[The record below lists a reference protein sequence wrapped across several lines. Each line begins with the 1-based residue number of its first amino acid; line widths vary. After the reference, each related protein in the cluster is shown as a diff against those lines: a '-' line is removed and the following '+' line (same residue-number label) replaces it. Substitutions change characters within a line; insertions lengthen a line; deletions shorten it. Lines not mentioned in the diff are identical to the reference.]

1 MKTKHNVFCKL
12 LPGILA
18 FMLIFCTPDFVQAA
32 TVNTKA
38 TATAAQTVKAKKS
51 ITKQLKAPIVSISYN
66 PKTMK
71 LYYNVKFTNK
81 SSVKIT
87 KAKIRTI
94 SNLCEDIIKDRTVTL
109 NLKPNQSKT
118 VKIYVSQVI
127 DKPGKKDC
135 SIEVLDCWVKSVNH
149 SSKKRL

>member
-1 MKTKHNVFCKL
+1 MRTKHNISCKL
-12 LPGILA
+12 MLGILA

-32 TVNTKA
+32 AVNVNT
-38 TATAAQTVKAKKS
+38 TAVVAQTAKAKKPV
-51 ITKQLKAPIVSISYN
+51 TKQLKAQIVSVSYN

-87 KAKIRTI
+87 KVKIRTM
-94 SNLCEDIIKDRTVTL
+94 SSLCEDIIKDRTVTL

-118 VKIYVSQVI
+118 VKIYISKVI
-127 DKPGKKDC
+127 DKPEKRDC
-135 SIEVLDCWVKSVNH
+135 SIKVLDFWAKSVSH
-149 SSKKRL
+149 SRGK